1 MPQPHHS
8 SDSDSSATG
17 GSRVDAVQWD
27 IIDKYF
33 AYDEQALVKHHIAS
47 YNLFMKDGISKIL
60 RDENPIS
67 LEFKDATSE
76 RNNLAAPIQYKC
88 TLHLGGPDGSKVYYG
103 KPVIYD
109 YDEDA
114 PVDESEFK
122 HYMYPNEARLRNM
135 TYSTTLRVDVDVELV
150 YPNPDYEAPVP
161 GSGSGS
167 EKPKFVTTRFTIP
180 RVYLG
185 KLPIMVQSDLC
196 ILKGL
201 NAHAR
206 YYMGE
211 CRNDHGGY
219 FIIDGKEKVIISQE
233 KFADNLINVR
243 VLGVEGETSGEVYTH
258 SADIRTISEDPSKP
272 VRTMSVRVQAPT
284 PSHTQGNIVVL
295 IPNVRS
301 PVPLFIVMRA
311 LGIESDRAI
320 LEHCLYDLEANESLL
335 ELFVPSVHD
344 ANRIFTQQQALAFI
358 GMLTKLGNDKNA
370 TRENTI
376 ICAHEIL
383 SDYFLPQVG
392 DMNYQHK
399 AYMLGYIVN
408 KLVRVVAKIDLP
420 TDRDSFRNKRVDTS
434 GALLYDLFREY
445 YKLQFKT
452 IRQSID
458 KMYYYDDTGKY
469 QGGNFVNLL
478 NPGTYQTHFK
488 ELVLEQGIRR
498 AFKGRWGSTTQT
510 KRVGVVQDVNRLSH
524 NSFISHLRK
533 INLELGSETLVKPR
547 LLHSSQ
553 WGVIDPVDVPDGAN
567 TGLHKHLSMTAHITS
582 GCSAQPMIE
591 WLRRNASVRF
601 VDECY
606 PLQLF
611 HMTKVLINGTLWAVT
626 DKPIELLRSFKFCRR
641 VALIPVFIS
650 ISWRYSVNEIHV
662 FTDAGR
668 LCRPL
673 FYNERDQGGG
683 DDEAFLRDVE
693 YGGGATAAAGVPV
706 PSYARMMTAGTERV
720 KKWTW
725 SDLVSGTAEKTAPG
739 FDYQQYRF
747 YNMDELYGGP
757 GPETEPGAEPG
768 ADPESES
775 NAPADKSGRNR
786 STGLLSR
793 LRRNQ
798 AVVEYLDQSETE
810 SAFISME
817 PSVTA
822 SEIVTKQQQK
832 KHSSGPD
839 AAGADIRTRNITH
852 FEIHPSLILGVMGN
866 QIAFVENNPF
876 PRDAFGCGQAKQ
888 TASVYHTNF
897 FSRIDKMSMVINNGQ
912 VPLVKSRFLEYIN
925 NEEHPN
931 GENAIVAVACYNGY
945 NVEDSILFNEAAVK
959 RGLFNITYYNMYE
972 DCEEGATEPG
982 AQATSFFSN
991 SASSAVRGVNSDH
1004 DYRHLESNGIVK
1016 ENTELT
1022 EKVVVIGKLKRS
1034 EPGGGGGSQD
1044 ELFSVPTVAK
1054 KGQLGYV
1061 DRTYVTEGMKGTRI
1075 AKVRV
1080 REHRLPA
1087 VGDKFCSRCGQKGT
1101 VGIIV
1106 PERDMPFTADGI
1118 RPDIII
1124 NPHAIPSRMTLGQ
1137 FIETIVGK
1145 ACVMTGSFGDC
1156 TAFSK
1161 SAKGARE
1168 KVFGEVLAANGF
1180 HPSGNQVLY
1189 NGMTGEQIESEIFI
1203 GPTYYMRLKQMVKD
1217 KINYRRTGPNTA
1229 LTRQPVQGRA
1239 NDGGLRVGEMER
1251 DSIIS
1256 HGTARFLQE
1265 SMMKRGDQYYLAI
1278 CNVTGMIAVYNESQ
1292 DLFVS
1297 PMADGPIKYAGSMT
1311 DLKSANVVNVTRH
1324 GRSFSIVHIPYSL
1337 KLLIQELQVLNVQMR
1352 IITDANVDSISSM
1365 ASSHNIEKLM
1375 MQPGA
1380 DLATVAL
1387 ASAEALG
1394 VENTKP
1400 SMVAHLKV
1408 TESDYESDG
1417 SRHRSEID
1425 GDGSGNGSGDGSGNG
1440 SGDGDD
1446 YGAGIATSPHGRD
1459 EDDGDGEGS
1468 SGVRRKRRNRARDVV
1483 TDFPDTSGMS
1493 APELVRVAEERG
1505 WMLVPELSDRHGETF
1520 ASVVTNEYGKPT
1532 EFWHTTQNAGRYPN
1546 RYPRGW
1552 TAAASGPG
1560 AEKWNS
1566 SRPLE
1571 LADKVAALKLFP
1583 EPVRNNL
1590 KLAHEYLL
1598 QFKSDKYP
1606 RLPFHYQS
1614 SSSSSSSSSSKVAAM
1629 NPEADTATATAGADD
1644 EIFQG
1649 NSVAVLHSRLISV
1662 GKQISGIEM
1671 KVQQVRER
1679 TESGQTKEYQKDDI
1693 LEIEA
1698 LVRGLVKLQAERDRL
1713 TKQLADEQLVKSIT
1727 SNIVESP
1734 SPASELGTPGS
1745 GLQTPPYTAMSPV
1758 SPMMM
1763 MQVPVPMQPMP
1774 MQPMQMQ
1781 SMPMQS
1787 MQPMP
1792 MQSMQPM
1799 PMQPMQSMPSQAKEG
1814 DVDTENTPSTTRKIV
1829 LK

>member
-1 MPQPHHS
+1 MPDSQSQSTGES
-8 SDSDSSATG
+8 SI
-17 GSRVDAVQWD
+17 DAIQWD

-33 AYDEQALVKHHIAS
+33 EYDEQALVKHHIAS

-67 LEFKDATSE
+67 LEFKDSNSE

-88 TLHLGGPDGSKVYYG
+88 TLHLGGLDGSKVYYG
-103 KPVIYD
+103 KPIIYD

-150 YPNPDYEAPVP
+150 YPNPEYEPPAP

-167 EKPKFVTTRFTIP
+167 GSNSDKPKFVTTRFTIP

-196 ILKGL
+196 VLKGL

-284 PSHTQGNIVVL
+284 PSHTHGNIVVL

-311 LGIESDRAI
+311 LGIESDKSI
-320 LEHCLYDLEANESLL
+320 LEHCLYDLANESLL

-370 TRENTI
+370 TPENTI

-434 GALLYDLFREY
+434 GALMYDLFREY
-445 YKLQFKT
+445 YKLQFKA

-469 QGGNFVNLL
+469 QGANFVNLL

-510 KRVGVVQDVNRLSH
+510 KRVGIVQDVNRLSY

-567 TGLHKHLSMTAHITS
+567 TGLHKHLSLTAHITS
-582 GCSAQPMIE
+582 GCSAQPMID

-601 VDECY
+601 VDECQ

-626 DKPIELLRSFKFCRR
+626 DKPIELVRSFKFCRR

-650 ISWRYSVNEIHV
+650 ISWRYSVNEIHI

-673 FYNERDQGGG
+673 FYNERDHAHG
-683 DDEAFLRDVE
+683 DQNDEAFLRDIE
-693 YGGGATAAAGVPV
+693 SGGASSSSAKGSGHGPI
-706 PSYARMMTAGTERV
+706 PSYARMMTASPSSV

-725 SDLVSGTAEKTAPG
+725 SDLVSGTAEKTVPG
-739 FDYQQYRF
+739 FDYQQYQF
-747 YNMDELYGGP
+747 YNMDELYGS
-757 GPETEPGAEPG
+757 GPEPE
-768 ADPESES
+768 PESES
-775 NAPADKSGRNR
+775 DNGAGRNR
-786 STGLLSR
+786 STGLLGR

-798 AVVEYLDQSETE
+798 AIVEYLDQSETE

-822 SEIVTKQQQK
+822 SEIATKLQLHQKTDK
-832 KHSSGPD
+832 KHH
-839 AAGADIRTRNITH
+839 GADADVGSDLRTRNITH

-866 QIAFVENNPF
+866 QIAYVENNPF

-991 SASSAVRGVNSDH
+991 STSAAVRGINSEH

-1022 EKVVVIGKLKRS
+1022 EKVVVIGKLKRP
-1034 EPGGGGGSQD
+1034 EQDGPQD
-1044 ELFSVPTVAK
+1044 ELFSVPVVAK

-1080 REHRLPA
+1080 REHRFPA

-1118 RPDIII
+1118 RPDLII

-1145 ACVMTGSFGDC
+1145 ACVMSGSFGDC

-1161 SAKGARE
+1161 TAKGSRE
-1168 KVFGEVLAANGF
+1168 KAFGEVLAANGF

-1189 NGMTGEQIESEIFI
+1189 NGMTGEQIESDIFI

-1297 PMADGPIKYAGSMT
+1297 PMADGPIKYAGNMT
-1311 DLKSANVVNVTRH
+1311 ELKSANVVNVTRH

-1352 IITDANVDSISSM
+1352 IITDANVDSIASM

-1387 ASAEALG
+1387 ETSEALG
-1394 VENTKP
+1394 IENAKP

-1408 TESDYESDG
+1408 TESDYESDR
-1417 SRHRSEID
+1417 SRSRGASD
-1425 GDGSGNGSGDGSGNG
+1425 GDGDNHGNYNDN
-1440 SGDGDD
+1440 DD
-1446 YGAGIATSPHGRD
+1446 DDAYGEGIATSDTGRR
-1459 EDDGDGEGS
+1459 
-1468 SGVRRKRRNRARDVV
+1468 RRKPKHAV

-1493 APELVRVAEERG
+1493 APELVRLAEERG

-1520 ASVVTNEYGKPT
+1520 ASIVTNDNGKPT
-1532 EFWHTTQNAGRYPN
+1532 EFWHTTQHSGQYPN
-1546 RYPRGW
+1546 RYPRDW
-1552 TAAASGPG
+1552 TAPG
-1560 AEKWNS
+1560 EKWGS

-1590 KLAHEYLL
+1590 KMAHEYLL

-1606 RLPFHYQS
+1606 RLPFHFQS
-1614 SSSSSSSSSSKVAAM
+1614 SAASKSKDVATVTAIGM
-1629 NPEADTATATAGADD
+1629 GGVEAGPDD

-1649 NSVAVLHSRLISV
+1649 NSVAVLHSRLVNV

-1671 KVQQVRER
+1671 KVQQIRER
-1679 TESGQTKEYQKDDI
+1679 TEATQNKEYQKDDI
-1693 LEIEA
+1693 LEIET
-1698 LVRGLVKLQAERDRL
+1698 LVRNLVKLQAERDAL
-1713 TKQLADEQLVKSIT
+1713 TKQLADEQMVKSIT
-1727 SNIVESP
+1727 SNLIESP
-1734 SPASELGTPGS
+1734 SSYIPGS
-1745 GLQTPPYTAMSPV
+1745 GLQSPPYTAMSPV
-1758 SPMMM
+1758 SPVMSGMPVAAPTMM
-1763 MQVPVPMQPMP
+1763 MQVPVQMPMQAMQAMQPMQAMQAMQPMQHMQP
-1774 MQPMQMQ
+1774 MQPMQA
-1781 SMPMQS
+1781 SVTATNGS
-1787 MQPMP
+1787 DD
-1792 MQSMQPM
+1792 SN
-1799 PMQPMQSMPSQAKEG
+1799 
-1814 DVDTENTPSTTRKIV
+1814 TETESTGSDGTRKIV